1 MQASDDTK
9 VLYVGDTNYTFATF
23 DNLQAATKYE
33 VRVFLVTSGGR
44 DPSHYLAINISTAAT
59 GNKVFRKCNNLIHCT
74 YMVYCCPVYRVV

>member
-23 DNLQAATKYE
+23 DKLQAATKYE

-44 DPSHYLAINISTAAT
+44 EPSHYLAINISTAAT
-59 GNKVFRKCNNLIHCT
+59 GNKVF
-74 YMVYCCPVYRVV
+74 